1 MSSRHTLYGQRVEP
15 GSCILGQRGHYSP
28 HLLDRR
34 LTLWAPDG
42 NEWYLLVFKLQLKP
56 LKLFDDFHDSRQQY
70 LVWYIFYDFMILINL
85 LSIFSYIRYKIVIIQ
100 GSKFFTIAVKSLHHF
115 TKIFIVTKT

>member
-1 MSSRHTLYGQRVEP
+1 MTYDTMLNNPYNDEPELMSSETRVEP

-42 NEWYLLVFKLQLKP
+42 NGWYLLVFKLQLKP

-70 LVWYIFYDFMILINL
+70 LV
-85 LSIFSYIRYKIVIIQ
+85 
-100 GSKFFTIAVKSLHHF
+100 
-115 TKIFIVTKT
+115 